1 MDPHP
6 DSVTSS
12 MRQPSPS
19 LNRMG
24 KSRTEG
30 GGTRSYLF
38 YFFIFGSGISI
49 ILMFM
54 QGVMLYDLT
63 SRKKSTHDTA
73 PLDMMDHRHVEATD
87 KTATTTLNPLFSI
100 EPLKNSLHPKYK
112 LWT

>member
-1 MDPHP
+1 
-6 DSVTSS
+6 
-12 MRQPSPS
+12 
-19 LNRMG
+19 
-24 KSRTEG
+24 
-30 GGTRSYLF
+30 
-38 YFFIFGSGISI
+38 
-49 ILMFM
+49 MFL

-112 LWT
+112 LWTEMDTQEQNEAILFVGQYMKKYGQIIAP